1 MNVNR
6 MQQMVTPMT
15 NTISKVASKAASKV
29 NPVNSPMMLIYGMKL
44 FKVASAYVT
53 ATICANYMAQVYM
66 DKVLVNQENPQPLTN
81 FVIMYLVIDVLMT
94 AMIVAMFY
102 ILSSFVGLQLGD
114 SLNMIMQDTVWF
126 LAIISIIGFV
136 VSSVMFKKKYF
147 MYKDDGLRAI
157 RALKDIMFQSASV
170 IAIFPFF
177 KMKVI

>member
-15 NTISKVASKAASKV
+15 NTISKVASKAASK
-29 NPVNSPMMLIYGMKL
+29 VNSPMMLIYGMKL